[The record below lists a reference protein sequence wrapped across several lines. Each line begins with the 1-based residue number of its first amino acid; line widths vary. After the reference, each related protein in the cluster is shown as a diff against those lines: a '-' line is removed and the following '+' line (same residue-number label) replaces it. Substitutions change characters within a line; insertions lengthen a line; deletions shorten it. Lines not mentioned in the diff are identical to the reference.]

1 MSNLRKWWKTGA
13 AVAAA
18 VIALQL
24 AVSFLA
30 RTHRMHVY
38 LIAHLERAF
47 GRPVQVESFGARI
60 FPNPQ
65 ISADG
70 VTVGEDPSFGYE
82 YFLRAEHLSAGL
94 RWIGLLRGH
103 FEFGTLSFSRP
114 SLILVCNYQG
124 QWNLER
130 WLPPAKNASAQNT
143 AIYGPPSPAPPV
155 NHLQRI
161 EFDEGRVNFKIR
173 EDKLPFAF
181 TAVSGSFDQVSPGR
195 WQLQLEAQPWRSGV
209 ALQST
214 GTIRVRGDLAGTT
227 ARLQPAQITL
237 HWSEGSLADV
247 FRLLHGQD
255 YGVRGLFTLDATAK
269 SEGAEQDRPGDWTY
283 SVQARARQIH
293 RWDLTERADNP
304 ALNVNVNGHWNAEAD
319 SFLADQ
325 FAVEG
330 LRSNLRGKFRYVSE
344 DPSATE
350 LRLDSMGV
358 HASDLLAWYRAF
370 HPDVAES
377 ITADPYFT
385 GGMMLRGWPLSIESA
400 GLSSSG
406 GTVKVPGFAEPVR
419 IGPVN
424 GGLERSNLVIGPVR
438 VALGG
443 EPRDVITP
451 KRRRVALAME
461 NAADLTFTQDL
472 KTYAGNLSVE
482 GNVSKV
488 QDFLKLA
495 ASAGRQINHGW
506 ELTGQA
512 TAVTQWAWKEPFKG
526 RWNGTVGIN
535 RGSLA
540 VAGLNQP
547 LSLAEARLGWND
559 GQHAARLL
567 RVEGFGGNW
576 QGTIEENRKA
586 KADDDAPRNWKFEM
600 TVDHLNAAEL
610 DRWVG
615 PRARPGWLQR
625 LLHSFSGDAA
635 PATPPSELVRRVDAE
650 GQLRIGHLTIE
661 KLRLDDIV
669 AQGSLRDLKLNVQ
682 ESTAEWAGGRV
693 HARIDASFLPHPV
706 YGISADL
713 DRVSLAKL
721 PGTGRLADR
730 LNGSASGSLQL
741 KTSGVGREEL
751 LKNLDGNGVVN
762 LKKVEL
768 RGWDLSASVADGAT
782 RAGVSRWPVGE
793 CAFLIRN
800 RSVVLQ
806 WLQLNDAREQTSVE
820 GTLNIGADADLSVS
834 TQSRDTA
841 KMQPKKTSAK
851 GHVLKISGPLDG
863 LRVTVEKTPELPQ
876 VAN

>member
-1 MSNLRKWWKTGA
+1 MSKLRKWWKTGA
-13 AVAAA
+13 AVAAT

-38 LIAHLERAF
+38 LISHLERAF
-47 GRPVQVESFGARI
+47 GRPVQVESFGARV

-65 ISADG
+65 LFAEG
-70 VTVGEDPSFGYE
+70 VTVGEDPAFGYE
-82 YFLRAEHLSAGL
+82 YFLRAEHLRAGL
-94 RWIGLLRGH
+94 RWSGLLRGH
-103 FEFGTLSFSRP
+103 FEFGTLYLSRP
-114 SLILVCNYQG
+114 SLILVRNSQG

-130 WLPPAKNASAQNT
+130 WLPPARNASTQGAT
-143 AIYGPPSPAPPV
+143 FYGPPSPVPPV

-161 EFDEGRVNFKIR
+161 VFDDGRINFKLQ
-173 EDKLPFAF
+173 EEKLPFAF
-181 TAVSGSFDQVSPGR
+181 TGVSGSFDQVSPGR

-209 ALQST
+209 LLQST
-214 GTIRVRGDLAGTT
+214 GTIRVRGDLAGTS

-237 HWSEGSLADV
+237 DWSEASLADI

-255 YGVRGLFTLDATAK
+255 YGVRGFFTLDATAK
-269 SEGAEQDRPGDWTY
+269 SDGVMHDAPGDWTY
-283 SVQARARQIH
+283 SVQAHARQIH
-293 RWDLTERADNP
+293 RWDLVERADNP
-304 ALNVNVNGHWNAEAD
+304 ALNVDINGHWNAGAG
-319 SFLADQ
+319 SLLGDQ
-325 FAVEG
+325 FALEG

-344 DPSATE
+344 NPEATE
-350 LRLDSMGV
+350 LRLDSLGV
-358 HASDLLAWYRAF
+358 QASDLLAWYRAF
-370 HPDVAES
+370 HPDIAEG
-377 ITADPYFT
+377 IAADPYFT
-385 GGMMLRGWPLSIESA
+385 GGMILRGWPLSIESA
-400 GLSSSG
+400 ALSSSG

-424 GGLERSNLVIGPVR
+424 GGLERSGLVIGPVR
-438 VALGG
+438 VAMGG
-443 EPRDVITP
+443 DARDVIAP

-461 NAADLTFTQDL
+461 NAADLTFTQDV
-472 KTYAGNLSVE
+472 KTNAGNLSIE

-488 QDFLKLA
+488 EDFLKLA
-495 ASAGRQINHGW
+495 ASLGRQVNHGW

-512 TAVTQWAWKEPFKG
+512 TAVTQWAWKEPFQG
-526 RWNGTVGIN
+526 RWNGAVTIN
-535 RGSLA
+535 RGALT

-547 LSLAEARLGWND
+547 LNLAEARLGWND
-559 GQHAARLL
+559 GQHEARLL

-586 KADDDAPRNWKFEM
+586 SDDTAPNWKFDLA
-600 TVDHLNAAEL
+600 VDHMNAAEL

-635 PATPPSELVRRVDAE
+635 PATPASELVRRVDAE
-650 GQLRIGHLTIE
+650 GRLRIGRLTIE
-661 KLRLDDIV
+661 KLKLDNVV
-669 AQGSLRDLKLNVQ
+669 ARGSLRDLKLHVQ

-693 HARIDASFLPHPV
+693 QAKINASFLPHPIYEV
-706 YGISADL
+706 SAGL

-741 KTSGVGREEL
+741 KTAGVGREEL
-751 LKNLDGNGVVN
+751 LTNLDGTGVVN

-768 RGWDLSASVADGAT
+768 RGWDLPASVADGAT
-782 RAGVSRWPVGE
+782 HAGVSRWPAGE
-793 CAFLIRN
+793 CAFLIRD

-806 WLQLNDAREQTSVE
+806 WLQLNDPREQTSVE
-820 GTLNIGADADLSVS
+820 GTLSFGSDADLSVS

-841 KMQPKKTSAK
+841 KVQPKKASAK

-863 LRVTVEKTPELPQ
+863 LRVTVEKSPEPPQ

>member
-1 MSNLRKWWKTGA
+1 MSKLRKWWKTGA
-13 AVAAA
+13 VVAAA

-47 GRPVQVESFGARI
+47 GRPVQVETFDARI
-60 FPNPQ
+60 FPSPQ
-65 ISADG
+65 LSADG
-70 VTVGEDPSFGYE
+70 VTVGEDPAFGYE

-94 RWIGLLRGH
+94 RWTGLLRGH
-103 FEFGTLSFSRP
+103 FEFGTLSFGRP
-114 SLILVCNYQG
+114 SLILVRNYQG

-130 WLPPAKNASAQNT
+130 WLPSAKTASAQN
-143 AIYGPPSPAPPV
+143 AVIYGPASPAPPV

-161 EFDEGRVNFKIR
+161 EFDEGRINFKIQ

-181 TAVSGSFDQVSPGR
+181 TGVSGGFEQVSPGR

-209 ALQST
+209 LLQST
-214 GTIRVRGDLAGTT
+214 GTIRVRGDLAGTS
-227 ARLQPAQITL
+227 ARLQPAQIAL

-269 SEGAEQDRPGDWTY
+269 SDGVAKDSPGDWTY
-283 SVQARARQIH
+283 SVQAHARQIH
-293 RWDLTERADNP
+293 RWDLVERGDNP
-304 ALNVNVNGHWNAEAD
+304 ALNVNVNGHWNAEAG
-319 SFLADQ
+319 SLLADQ

-330 LRSNLRGKFRYVSE
+330 LRSNLRGKFRYVSKN
-344 DPSATE
+344 PGATE
-350 LRLDSMGV
+350 LRFDSVGV
-358 HASDLLAWYRAF
+358 QASDLLAWYRAF
-370 HPDVAES
+370 HPDVIEG

-385 GGMMLRGWPLSIESA
+385 GGMILRGWPLSIESA
-400 GLSSSG
+400 ALSSSG
-406 GTVKVPGFAEPVR
+406 GTAKVPGLAEPVR
-419 IGPVN
+419 IGAVN

-443 EPRDVITP
+443 EAREVTAP

-461 NAADLTFTQDL
+461 DAVDLTFMQDL
-472 KTYAGNLSVE
+472 KTRAGNISID
-482 GNVSKV
+482 GNISKV
-488 QDFLKLA
+488 EDFLKLA
-495 ASAGRQINHGW
+495 ASMGRQLNHGW

-526 RWNGTVGIN
+526 RWNGTVAIN
-535 RGSLA
+535 RGTLT

-547 LSLAEARLGWND
+547 LSLAEARLGWNE
-559 GQHAARLL
+559 GLHSARLL

-576 QGTIEENRKA
+576 QGAIEENRTTA
-586 KADDDAPRNWKFEM
+586 EDSPRSWKFDLI
-600 TVDHLNAAEL
+600 VDHLNAAEL

-615 PRARPGWLQR
+615 PRARPSWLQR
-625 LLHSFSGDAA
+625 LLHSFSGDSA
-635 PATPPSELVRRVDAE
+635 PSTPASELVRRVDAE
-650 GQLRIGHLTIE
+650 GHLRIARLTIE
-661 KLRLDDIV
+661 KLKLDNVV
-669 AQGSLRDLKLNVQ
+669 AQGSLRDLKLNVR
-682 ESTAEWAGGRV
+682 ESTAEWAGGHVR
-693 HARIDASFLPHPV
+693 AKINASFLPHPIYEV
-706 YGISADL
+706 SADL
-713 DRVSLAKL
+713 DHVSLAKL

-741 KTSGVGREEL
+741 KTAGVGREEL
-751 LKNLDGNGVVN
+751 LKNLDGSGVVN
-762 LKKVEL
+762 LTKVEL
-768 RGWDLSASVADGAT
+768 RGWDLPASVADGAT
-782 RAGVSRWPVGE
+782 RAGVSRWAAGD

-806 WLQLNDAREQTSVE
+806 WLQLNDPREQTSVE
-820 GTLNIGADADLSVS
+820 GTLSFGSDADLSVS
-834 TQSRDTA
+834 TQLRGA
-841 KMQPKKTSAK
+841 PQVQPKKASAK

>member
-1 MSNLRKWWKTGA
+1 MSKLRKWWKTA
-13 AVAAA
+13 AIVAAA
-18 VIALQL
+18 IIVLQL

-30 RTHRMHVY
+30 RTHRMHSY

-47 GRPVQVESFGARI
+47 GRPVQVESFDARV
-60 FPNPQ
+60 FPNLQ
-65 ISADG
+65 LSADG
-70 VTVGEDPSFGYE
+70 VTVGEDPAFGYE

-94 RWIGLLRGH
+94 RWTGLLRGH
-103 FEFGTLSFSRP
+103 FEFGTLSFTRP
-114 SLILVCNYQG
+114 SLILVGNYQG

-130 WLPPAKNASAQNT
+130 WLPPAKTASTQNA

-161 EFDEGRVNFKIR
+161 EFDEGRINFKI
-173 EDKLPFAF
+173 EDDKLPFAF
-181 TAVSGSFDQVSPGR
+181 TGVSGRFDQVSSGR

-214 GTIRVRGDLAGTT
+214 GIIRVRGDLAGTS

-255 YGVRGLFTLDATAK
+255 YGVRGFFTLDATAK
-269 SEGAEQDRPGDWTY
+269 SDGAANDAPGDWSY
-283 SVQARARQIH
+283 SVQAHTRQIH
-293 RWDLTERADNP
+293 RWDLVERTDNP
-304 ALNVNVNGHWNAEAD
+304 TLNMNFNGHWNAEAG

-330 LRSNLRGKFRYVSE
+330 ALSNLQGKFRYVSE
-344 DPSATE
+344 NPAAAE

-358 HASDLLAWYRAF
+358 QGSDLLAWYRAF
-370 HPDVAES
+370 HSDVVEG

-385 GGMMLRGWPLSIESA
+385 GGMILRGWPLTVESA
-400 GLSSSG
+400 ALSSNG
-406 GTVKVPGFAEPVR
+406 GTIKVPGFAEPVR
-419 IGPVN
+419 IGSVN
-424 GGLERSNLVIGPVR
+424 GGLERSHLVIGPVR

-443 EPRDVITP
+443 EARDVIAP

-472 KTYAGNLSVE
+472 KAHAGNVSVE
-482 GNVSKV
+482 GNTFKV

-495 ASAGRQINHGW
+495 ASLGRQVNHGW

-512 TAVTQWAWKEPFKG
+512 TAVTQWSWKEPFKG
-526 RWNGTVGIN
+526 RWNGTVAIS
-535 RGSLA
+535 RGALT

-547 LSLAEARLGWND
+547 LSLAEARLNWND
-559 GQHAARLL
+559 GQHSGRLL

-576 QGTIEENRKA
+576 QGSIEENRRV
-586 KADDDAPRNWKFEM
+586 DEDALRSWKFDLM
-600 TVDHLNAAEL
+600 VDHLSAAEL

-615 PRARPGWLQR
+615 PRARPSWLQR
-625 LLHSFSGDAA
+625 LLHSFSGEAA
-635 PATPPSELVRRVDAE
+635 PVTPASELVRRVDAE
-650 GQLRIGHLTIE
+650 GHLRIDRLTIE
-661 KLRLDDIV
+661 KLKLDNVV

-693 HARIDASFLPHPV
+693 RAKINASFLPHPDYEV
-706 YGISADL
+706 SADL

-741 KTSGVGREEL
+741 RTTGVGREEL
-751 LKNLDGNGVVN
+751 LKNLDGNGVMN

-768 RGWDLSASVADGAT
+768 RGWDLPASVADGAT
-782 RAGVSRWPVGE
+782 RVGNSRWPAGE

-806 WLQLNDAREQTSVE
+806 WLQLNDPHEQTSVE
-820 GTLNIGADADLSVS
+820 GTLSFSSDAELSVS
-834 TQSRDTA
+834 TQPHDTA
-841 KMQPKKTSAK
+841 KVQPKKTSAK

-863 LRVTVEKTPELPQ
+863 LRVTVEKNPELPQ

>member
-1 MSNLRKWWKTGA
+1 MSKLRKWWKTGA
-13 AVAAA
+13 AVAAT

-30 RTHRMHVY
+30 RTQRMHVY
-38 LIAHLERAF
+38 LVAHLERAF
-47 GRPVQVESFGARI
+47 GRPVQVQTFGARI

-65 ISADG
+65 LFANG
-70 VTVGEDPSFGYE
+70 VTVGEDPAFGYE

-94 RWIGLLRGH
+94 RWTGLLRGH

-114 SLILVCNYQG
+114 SLILVRNYQG

-130 WLPPAKNASAQNT
+130 WLPPAKTASTQNS

-161 EFDEGRVNFKIR
+161 LFDEGRINFKIQR
-173 EDKLPFAF
+173 DKLPFAF
-181 TAVSGSFDQVSPGR
+181 TGVSGSFEQVSPGR

-209 ALQST
+209 LLQST
-214 GTIRVRGDLAGTT
+214 GTIRVRGDLAGTS
-227 ARLQPAQITL
+227 ARLQPAQITV

-255 YGVRGLFTLDATAK
+255 YGVRGLFTLDGTAK
-269 SEGAEQDRPGDWTY
+269 SDGVAHDASGDWTY
-283 SVQARARQIH
+283 SVQAHARQIH

-304 ALNVNVNGHWNAEAD
+304 ALNVSLNGHWNAEVG
-319 SFLADQ
+319 SLFADQ
-325 FAVEG
+325 FVVEG
-330 LRSNLRGKFRYVSE
+330 LRSNLRGEFRYVSE
-344 DPSATE
+344 NPALTE

-358 HASDLLAWYRAF
+358 QASDLLAWYRAF
-370 HPDVAES
+370 HSDVAEG
-377 ITADPYFT
+377 ITTDPYFT
-385 GGMMLRGWPLSIESA
+385 GGMILRGWPLSIESA
-400 GLSSSG
+400 ALSSNG
-406 GTVKVPGFAEPVR
+406 GTVKVPGFAESVR
-419 IGPVN
+419 IGSVN

-443 EPRDVITP
+443 DAREVIAP

-472 KTYAGNLSVE
+472 KTHAGNLSVE
-482 GNVSKV
+482 GNISKV
-488 QDFLKLA
+488 EDFLKLA
-495 ASAGRQINHGW
+495 ASLGRQVNHGW

-512 TAVTQWAWKEPFKG
+512 TAVTQWTWKEPLKG
-526 RWNGTVGIN
+526 RWNGTVAIN
-535 RGSLA
+535 RGALTI
-540 VAGLNQP
+540 AGLNQP
-547 LSLAEARLGWND
+547 LSLAEARLNWND
-559 GQHAARLL
+559 GQHSARLL
-567 RVEGFGGNW
+567 TVEGFGGNW
-576 QGTIEENRKA
+576 QGSVEENH
-586 KADDDAPRNWKFEM
+586 KADEDTPRSWKFDLI
-600 TVDHLNAAEL
+600 VDHLNATEL

-615 PRARPGWLQR
+615 PRARPSWLQR

-635 PATPPSELVRRVDAE
+635 PATPASELVRRVDAE
-650 GQLRIGHLTIE
+650 GHLRIGRLTIE
-661 KLRLDDIV
+661 KLRLDNVV

-682 ESTAEWAGGRV
+682 QSTAEWAGGRV
-693 HARIDASFLPHPV
+693 RAKINAGFLPHPV
-706 YGISADL
+706 YDVNADL

-741 KTSGVGREEL
+741 KTTGVGREEL
-751 LKNLDGNGVVN
+751 LKNLDGSGVVN

-768 RGWDLSASVADGAT
+768 LGWDLPASVADGAT
-782 RAGVSRWPVGE
+782 RPGVSRWPVGE

-806 WLQLNDAREQTSVE
+806 WLQLNDPREQTSVE
-820 GTLNIGADADLSVS
+820 GTLSFGSDADLSVS

-841 KMQPKKTSAK
+841 KVQPKKASAK
-851 GHVLKISGPLDG
+851 GHVLKISGPLDE
-863 LRVTVEKTPELPQ
+863 LRVTVEKTPAPPQ
-876 VAN
+876 VVN

>member
-1 MSNLRKWWKTGA
+1 MSKLPKWWKTGA

-24 AVSFLA
+24 TVSFLA
-30 RTHRMHVY
+30 RTHRMHAY

-47 GRPVQVESFGARI
+47 GRPVQVEGFDARI
-60 FPNPQ
+60 FPHPQ
-65 ISADG
+65 LSADG

-94 RWIGLLRGH
+94 RWAGLLGGH

-114 SLILVCNYQG
+114 SLILVRNDQG

-130 WLPPAKNASAQNT
+130 WLPPAKTASPNNA

-155 NHLQRI
+155 NRLQRI
-161 EFDEGRVNFKIR
+161 EFEEGRINFKTQD
-173 EDKLPFAF
+173 EKLPFAF
-181 TAVSGSFDQVSPGR
+181 TGVSGSFEQVFPGR

-209 ALQST
+209 LLQST
-214 GTIRVRGDLAGTT
+214 GTIRVRGDLAGTS

-255 YGVRGLFTLDATAK
+255 YGVRGFFTLDITAK
-269 SEGAEQDRPGDWTY
+269 SDGTVHEGPGDWTY

-293 RWDLTERADNP
+293 RWDLVERSDNP
-304 ALNVNVNGHWNAEAD
+304 ALNVNINGHWNAEAG
-319 SFLADQ
+319 SLLADQ

-344 DPSATE
+344 NPSATE

-358 HASDLLAWYRAF
+358 QASDLLAWYQAF
-370 HPDVAES
+370 HPDIAEG

-385 GGMMLRGWPLSIESA
+385 GGMILRGWPLSIESA
-400 GLSSSG
+400 AFSSSG
-406 GTVKVPGFAEPVR
+406 GTIKVPGFAETVR
-419 IGPVN
+419 VGSVN
-424 GGLERSNLVIGPVR
+424 GGLERSNLVIGPMR

-443 EPRDVITP
+443 DARDVIAP

-461 NAADLTFTQDL
+461 NAADLTLAQNLRTHV
-472 KTYAGNLSVE
+472 GNLSVD
-482 GNVSKV
+482 GNISKV
-488 QDFLKLA
+488 EDFLKLA
-495 ASAGRQINHGW
+495 ASLGRQVNHGW

-512 TAVTQWAWKEPFKG
+512 TAVTQWVWKEPFKG
-526 RWNGTVGIN
+526 RWNGTVVIN
-535 RGSLA
+535 RGALT

-547 LSLAEARLGWND
+547 LGLAEARLGWND
-559 GQHAARLL
+559 GRHSARLL

-576 QGTIEENRKA
+576 QGAIEENRA
-586 KADDDAPRNWKFEM
+586 TNEDTARSWKFDLS
-600 TVDHLNAAEL
+600 VDHLNAAEL

-635 PATPPSELVRRVDAE
+635 PATPASELVRRVNAE
-650 GQLRIGHLTIE
+650 GEVRIDRLTIE
-661 KLRLDDIV
+661 KLKLDNVV
-669 AQGSLRDLKLNVQ
+669 AQGSLLDLKLNVQ
-682 ESTAEWAGGRV
+682 ESNAEWAGGRV
-693 HARIDASFLPHPV
+693 RAKINASFLPRPV
-706 YGISADL
+706 YEVSADV

-741 KTSGVGREEL
+741 KTTGVGREEL
-751 LKNLDGNGVVN
+751 LKNLDGSGAVN
-762 LKKVEL
+762 LRKVEL
-768 RGWDLSASVADGAT
+768 RGWDLPASVADGAT
-782 RAGVSRWPVGE
+782 RAGVSRWPAGE

-806 WLQLNDAREQTSVE
+806 WLQLNDPREQTSVE
-820 GTLNIGADADLSVS
+820 GTLSFGSDAELSVS
-834 TQSRDTA
+834 TRARGVA
-841 KMQPKKTSAK
+841 KVQPKKTAAK
-851 GHVLKISGPLDG
+851 GHVLKIFGPLDG
-863 LRVTVEKTPELPQ
+863 LRVTVEKTPEPPQ

>member
-1 MSNLRKWWKTGA
+1 MSKLRKWWKTGA

-24 AVSFLA
+24 TVSFLA
-30 RTHRMHVY
+30 RTHRLHAY

-47 GRPVQVESFGARI
+47 GRPVQVEGFDARI
-60 FPNPQ
+60 FPHPQ
-65 ISADG
+65 LFADG

-94 RWIGLLRGH
+94 RWTGLLRGH
-103 FEFGTLSFSRP
+103 FEFGTLSFSKP
-114 SLILVCNYQG
+114 SLILVRNDQG

-130 WLPPAKNASAQNT
+130 WLPPAKTASPKNP

-155 NHLQRI
+155 NRLQRI
-161 EFDEGRVNFKIR
+161 EFEEGRINFKTQ
-173 EDKLPFAF
+173 EEKLPFAF
-181 TAVSGSFDQVSPGR
+181 TGVSGSFEQVFPGR

-209 ALQST
+209 LLQST
-214 GTIRVRGDLAGTT
+214 GTIRVRGDLAGTS

-255 YGVRGLFTLDATAK
+255 YGVRGFFTLDATAK
-269 SEGAEQDRPGDWTY
+269 SDGTAQEGPGDWAY
-283 SVQARARQIH
+283 SVEARARQIH
-293 RWDLTERADNP
+293 RWDLVERSDNP
-304 ALNVNVNGHWNAEAD
+304 ALNVNINGHWNAEAGTL
-319 SFLADQ
+319 LADQ

-330 LRSNLRGKFRYVSE
+330 LRSNLRGKFHYVSE
-344 DPSATE
+344 NPAATE

-358 HASDLLAWYRAF
+358 QASDLLAWYQAF
-370 HPDVAES
+370 HPDIAEG

-385 GGMMLRGWPLSIESA
+385 GGMILRGWPLSIESA
-400 GLSSSG
+400 AVSSSG
-406 GTVKVPGFAEPVR
+406 GTMKVPGFAEPVR
-419 IGPVN
+419 IGSVN
-424 GGLERSNLVIGPVR
+424 GGLERSNLVIGPMR
-438 VALGG
+438 VAWGG
-443 EPRDVITP
+443 DARDVIAP

-461 NAADLTFTQDL
+461 NAADLTLTQNL
-472 KTYAGNLSVE
+472 RTHLGNLSVD
-482 GNVSKV
+482 GSISKV
-488 QDFLKLA
+488 EDFLKLA
-495 ASAGRQINHGW
+495 ASLGRQVNHGW

-512 TAVTQWAWKEPFKG
+512 TAVTQWVWKEPFKG
-526 RWNGTVGIN
+526 RWNGTVVIN
-535 RGSLA
+535 RGALT

-547 LSLAEARLGWND
+547 LGLAEARLGWND
-559 GQHAARLL
+559 GQHSARLL

-576 QGTIEENRKA
+576 QGAIEENRA
-586 KADDDAPRNWKFEM
+586 TNEETARSWKFDLS
-600 TVDHLNAAEL
+600 VDHLNAAEL

-635 PATPPSELVRRVDAE
+635 PATPASELVRRINAE
-650 GQLRIGHLTIE
+650 GHIRIDRLTVE
-661 KLRLDDIV
+661 KLKLDNVV
-669 AQGSLRDLKLNVQ
+669 AQGSLLDLKLNVR
-682 ESTAEWAGGRV
+682 ESDAEWAGGRV
-693 HARIDASFLPHPV
+693 RAKINASFLPRPV
-706 YGISADL
+706 YEVSADL

-741 KTSGVGREEL
+741 KTTGVGREEL
-751 LKNLDGNGVVN
+751 LKNLDGSGVVN
-762 LKKVEL
+762 LRKVEL
-768 RGWDLSASVADGAT
+768 RGWDLPASVADGAT
-782 RAGVSRWPVGE
+782 RAGVSRWPAGE

-806 WLQLNDAREQTSVE
+806 WLQLNDPREQTSVE
-820 GTLNIGADADLSVS
+820 GTLSFGSDAELSVS
-834 TQSRDTA
+834 TQARGVA
-841 KMQPKKTSAK
+841 KVQPKKTAAK

-863 LRVTVEKTPELPQ
+863 LRVTVEKTPEPQ

>member
-1 MSNLRKWWKTGA
+1 MSKLRKWWKTGT

-18 VIALQL
+18 VIAVQL

-38 LIAHLERAF
+38 FVAHLERAL
-47 GRPVQVESFGARI
+47 GRPVQVESFDARI

-65 ISADG
+65 LFAGG
-70 VTVGEDPSFGYE
+70 VTVGEDPAFGYE

-94 RWIGLLRGH
+94 RWTGLLQGH

-114 SLILVCNYQG
+114 SLILVRNYQG

-130 WLPPAKNASAQNT
+130 WLPPAKNASTQAA

-161 EFDEGRVNFKIR
+161 VFDEGRVNFKIQ

-181 TAVSGSFDQVSPGR
+181 TGVSGSFDQVSPGR

-209 ALQST
+209 LLQSA
-214 GTIRVRGDLAGTT
+214 GTIRVRGDLAGTS
-227 ARLQPAQITL
+227 ARLQPAQIAL
-237 HWSEGSLADV
+237 HWSEASLADG

-255 YGVRGLFTLDATAK
+255 YGVRGFFTLDATAK
-269 SEGAEQDRPGDWTY
+269 SDGVAHDAPGEWTY
-283 SVQARARQIH
+283 SVQAHARQIH
-293 RWDLTERADNP
+293 RWDLTEHADNP
-304 ALNVNVNGHWNAEAD
+304 ALNVNVNGHWNAQAG
-319 SFLADQ
+319 SLVADQ

-344 DPSATE
+344 DPEATE
-350 LRLDSMGV
+350 LRLDSMGLQ
-358 HASDLLAWYRAF
+358 ASDLLAWYHAF
-370 HPDVAES
+370 HPDVAEG

-385 GGMMLRGWPLSIESA
+385 GGMILRGWPLTIESA
-400 GLSSSG
+400 AFSSSG
-406 GTVKVPGFAEPVR
+406 GTVKVPGFAAPVR

-443 EPRDVITP
+443 DARDVIAP
-451 KRRRVALAME
+451 KRRRVAMAMA
-461 NAADLTFTQDL
+461 NAADVTFMQDL
-472 KTYAGNLSVE
+472 KTQAGNISIE
-482 GNVSKV
+482 GNIFKV
-488 QDFLKLA
+488 EDFLKLA
-495 ASAGRQINHGW
+495 ASMGRQVNHGW

-526 RWNGTVGIN
+526 RWNGAVAIN
-535 RGSLA
+535 RGALT

-547 LSLAEARLGWND
+547 LSLAEALLGWNN

-567 RVEGFGGNW
+567 RVEGFAGNW
-576 QGTIEENRKA
+576 QGTIEENSKPG
-586 KADDDAPRNWKFEM
+586 DDTARSWRFDLM
-600 TVDHLNAAEL
+600 VDHLNAAEL

-625 LLHSFSGDAA
+625 LLLSFSGDVT
-635 PATPPSELVRRVDAE
+635 PATPASELVRRVDAE
-650 GQLRIGHLTIE
+650 GHLRIGRLTIE
-661 KLRLDDIV
+661 KLRLENVV

-682 ESTAEWAGGRV
+682 QSAAEWAGGRV
-693 HARIDASFLPHPV
+693 RAKINASFLPHPV
-706 YGISADL
+706 YEVSADL

-741 KTSGVGREEL
+741 KTTGVGREEL
-751 LKNLDGNGVVN
+751 LKNLDGSGVVN

-768 RGWDLSASVADGAT
+768 RGWDLPASVADGAT
-782 RAGVSRWPVGE
+782 RAGVSRWPAGE

-806 WLQLNDAREQTSVE
+806 WLQLNDPREQTSVE
-820 GTLNIGADADLSVS
+820 GTLSFGSNADLSVS
-834 TQSRDTA
+834 TQARDTA
-841 KMQPKKTSAK
+841 RVQAKKTVAK

-863 LRVTVEKTPELPQ
+863 LRVTVEENSEPQ
-876 VAN
+876 VVN

>member
-1 MSNLRKWWKTGA
+1 MSKLRKWWKTGA
-13 AVAAA
+13 ALAAA

-24 AVSFLA
+24 VVSFLA

-65 ISADG
+65 LFADSI
-70 VTVGEDPSFGYE
+70 TVGEDPAFGYE

-94 RWIGLLRGH
+94 RWTGLLRGH

-114 SLILVCNYQG
+114 SLILVRNQQG

-130 WLPPAKNASAQNT
+130 WLPPAKTASAQNA

-161 EFDEGRVNFKIR
+161 EFDEGRVSFKIQ

-181 TAVSGSFDQVSPGR
+181 TGVSGSFDQVSPGR

-209 ALQST
+209 TLQSA
-214 GTIRVRGDLAGTT
+214 GTIRGRGDLAGAS

-237 HWSEGSLADV
+237 HWSEGSLADI
-247 FRLLHGQD
+247 FRFLHGQD
-255 YGVRGLFTLDATAK
+255 YGVRGLFTLDLTAK
-269 SEGAEQDRPGDWTY
+269 SDGGAQDGPGDWTY

-293 RWDLTERADNP
+293 RWDLVERPDNP
-304 ALNVNVNGHWNAEAD
+304 ALNVNVNGHWNAGAGTL
-319 SFLADQ
+319 LADQ

-330 LRSNLRGKFRYVSE
+330 LRSNLRGKFSYVSE
-344 DPSATE
+344 DPAATE
-350 LRLDSMGV
+350 LRLDSLGV
-358 HASDLLAWYRAF
+358 QASDLLAWYRAF
-370 HPDVAES
+370 HPEVAEG

-385 GGMMLRGWPLSIESA
+385 GGMILRGWPLSIESA
-400 GLSSSG
+400 ALSSKG
-406 GTVKVPGFAEPVR
+406 GTMQVEGFTEPVR

-424 GGLERSNLVIGPVR
+424 GGHERSNLVIGPVR

-443 EPRDVITP
+443 EPHDVIAP

-461 NAADLTFTQDL
+461 NAADLTLTQDL
-472 KTYAGNLSVE
+472 KTHSGNLSVE
-482 GNVSKV
+482 GNISKV

-495 ASAGRQINHGW
+495 ASLGRQVNHGW

-512 TAVTQWAWKEPFKG
+512 TAVTQWSWKEPFKG
-526 RWNGTVGIN
+526 HWNGTVAID
-535 RGSLA
+535 RGALTA
-540 VAGLNQP
+540 VGLNQP
-547 LSLAEARLGWND
+547 LSLAEARLNWNE
-559 GQHAARLL
+559 GQHSARLL

-576 QGTIEENRKA
+576 QGSVEENRKA
-586 KADDDAPRNWKFEM
+586 DDDTPRSWKFDLM
-600 TVDHLNAAEL
+600 VDHLNATEL

-615 PRARPGWLQR
+615 PRARPSWLQR

-635 PATPPSELVRRVDAE
+635 PATPASELVRRVDAE
-650 GQLRIGHLTIE
+650 GHLRIGRLSIE
-661 KLRLDDIV
+661 KLKLDNVV
-669 AQGSLRDLKLNVQ
+669 ARGSLRDLKLDVQ
-682 ESTAEWAGGRV
+682 ESTGEWAGGRV
-693 HARIDASFLPHPV
+693 RAKINAGFLPLPV
-706 YGISADL
+706 YEVTANL

-721 PGTGRLADR
+721 PGTGGLAER

-741 KTSGVGREEL
+741 KTTGVGREEL
-751 LKNLDGNGVVN
+751 LKNLDGSGVVN

-768 RGWDLSASVADGAT
+768 RGWDLPASVADGAT
-782 RAGVSRWPVGE
+782 RAGVSRWPAGE

-800 RSVVLQ
+800 RSVILQ
-806 WLQLNDAREQTSVE
+806 WLQLNDPREQTSVA
-820 GTLNIGADADLSVS
+820 GTLSFGSDAELSVS
-834 TQSRDTA
+834 TQSRDAA
-841 KMQPKKTSAK
+841 KVQPKNTSTK